1 MNRTRT
7 QTLLE
12 SFVTVAATLILS
24 VAAGCSDSQ
33 PTPASDDRDHDFAE
47 PGHAG
52 DSHDDHGDEEAADS
66 VSLSAQQ
73 IQRASI
79 ELAEAGAGTIREQ
92 PSLYGMIAPNAER
105 VREVTA
111 RFPGAIRSVSKRVGD
126 PVRQGETLAT
136 VESNESLRTYAVTSP
151 LTGVVTARDANP
163 GEQTGNQSLFTVA
176 DLATVWVEVSLFP
189 RDRAQVRV
197 GQSVRVRS
205 TDTGQSAEGQVTY
218 VAPFGSASSQTL
230 TARVL
235 LDNQDGRWAPGLYV
249 SADVTLAE
257 ILVPVAIRNEALQ
270 TLDERSVVFLAIP
283 DGFRAQPVRIGR
295 SDAELTEIL
304 DGLKAGDRYVTRN
317 SFILK
322 ADLGKGTA
330 EHED

>member
-12 SFVTVAATLILS
+12 PFVTVVAVLILS
-24 VAAGCSDSQ
+24 VAAGCSDNQ
-33 PTPASDDRDHDFAE
+33 PTPAGDNRDHDSAE

-52 DSHDDHGDEEAADS
+52 DSQDDHGDEEAADS
-66 VSLSAQQ
+66 VKLSAQQ
-73 IQRASI
+73 IQAASI

-92 PSLYGMIAPNAER
+92 LSLYGVTAPNAER

-163 GEQTGNQSLFTVA
+163 GEQTGDQPLFTVA

-197 GQSVRVRS
+197 GQPVRVRS
-205 TDTGQSAEGQVTY
+205 SDTGQGAEGQVTY

-235 LDNQDGRWAPGLYV
+235 LDNKDGRWAPGLYV

-257 ILVPVAIRNEALQ
+257 IVVPVAIRNEALQ

>member
-7 QTLLE
+7 QTLLV
-12 SFVTVAATLILS
+12 SFVSALAGLILG
-24 VAAGCSDSQ
+24 VAAGCSDKQ
-33 PTPASDDRDHDFAE
+33 PTPARDDRDHDSAE

-52 DSHDDHGDEEAADS
+52 DSHDNHDDEAADS
-66 VSLSAQQ
+66 VRLSAQQ

-79 ELAEAGAGTIREQ
+79 EVAEAGAGTIREQ
-92 PSLYGMIAPNAER
+92 LSLYGVTAPNAER

-126 PVRQGETLAT
+126 PVRQGETLARI
-136 VESNESLRTYAVTSP
+136 ESNESLRTYAVTSP

-163 GEQTGNQSLFTVA
+163 GEQTGDQPLFTVA
-176 DLATVWVEVSLFP
+176 DLATVWVEMSLFP

-205 TDTGQSAEGQVTY
+205 SDTGQSAEGQVTY

-257 ILVPVAIRNEALQ
+257 IVVPVAIRNEALQ
-270 TLDERSVVFLAIP
+270 TLEERSVVFLASP

-330 EHED
+330 EHEH

>member
-7 QTLLE
+7 QVLLE
-12 SFVTVAATLILS
+12 YFVTVLAVLILT
-24 VAAGCSDSQ
+24 VAAGCADNQ
-33 PTPASDDRDHDFAE
+33 PTPADDDREHDSAE

-52 DSHDDHGDEEAADS
+52 DGHDDHGDEDAADN
-66 VSLSAQQ
+66 VRLSAEQ

-79 ELAEAGAGTIREQ
+79 ELAEAGPGTIHQ
-92 PSLYGMIAPNAER
+92 QLSLYGVTAPNAER

-111 RFPGAIRSVSKRVGD
+111 RFPGAIRSVSKQVGD

-151 LTGVVTARDANP
+151 LTGVVTAREANP
-163 GEQTGNQSLFTVA
+163 GEQTGDQPLFTVA

-205 TDTGQSAEGQVTY
+205 SDTGQSAEGKVTY

-235 LDNQDGRWAPGLYV
+235 LENRDGRWAPGLYV

-257 ILVPVAIRNEALQ
+257 VVVAVAIRNEALQ
-270 TLDERSVVFLAIP
+270 TLDERSVVFLASL
-283 DGFRAQPVRIGR
+283 DGFRPQTVRIGR

-322 ADLGKGTA
+322 AELGKGEA
-330 EHED
+330 EHEH